1 MPTTGRITASPAGSA
16 AGKLQTARATL
27 KSLSETIIEKRAGC
41 RILAEGNG
49 IIGLDGLGWNHPT
62 VLEYCEDLAFW
73 EERRAMQVR
82 EIQQLEALAAQEA
95 ADLARFLAE
104 RAAAEAAFRAAG
116 NTGQFKY
123 FPERDELTHVMAGRR
138 ERDVARNRR
147 TRQQRQQR
155 QQQQKGA

>member
-1 MPTTGRITASPAGSA
+1 MPTGRITATTAASA

-41 RILAEGNG
+41 RVLAEGDG
-49 IIGLDGLGWNHPT
+49 IIGLDGLGWNHPP

-73 EERRAMQVR
+73 EGRRETQVR
-82 EIQQLEALAAQEA
+82 EIQKLEALAAQEA

-123 FPERDELTHVMAGRR
+123 FPEKHELSRVREAQRDRA
-138 ERDVARNRR
+138 VARARR
-147 TRQQRQQR
+147 TRQQRQQ
-155 QQQQKGA
+155 QKGA